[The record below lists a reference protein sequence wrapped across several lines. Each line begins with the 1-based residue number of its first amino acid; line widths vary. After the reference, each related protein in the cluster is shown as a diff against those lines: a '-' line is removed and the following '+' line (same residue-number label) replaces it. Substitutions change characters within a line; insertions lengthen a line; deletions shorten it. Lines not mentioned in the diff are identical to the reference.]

1 MWQFDGG
8 QLRFKCLC
16 EHAVVVHADH
26 GNILAYR
33 KPSSCR
39 AFVHIPGARIIEA
52 EEAVRMLVVE
62 QLVHGA

>member
-26 GNILAYR
+26 GNIFAYR